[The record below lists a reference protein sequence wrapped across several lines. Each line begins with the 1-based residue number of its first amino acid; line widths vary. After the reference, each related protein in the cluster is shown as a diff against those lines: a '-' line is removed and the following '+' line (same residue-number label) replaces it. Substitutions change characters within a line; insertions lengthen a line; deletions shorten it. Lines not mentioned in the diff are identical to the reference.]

1 VTRPPGDAV
10 RALEPDVAALD
21 VENLRAAREW
31 AHETR
36 EGDRVARLTVALFW
50 HGRAYEPA
58 TLEERSWCS
67 TALAYDGLAPDLR
80 AEVLTV
86 ASFRDISAGDWDLA
100 IAHARSAIALASA
113 PGEGILA
120 GVYAP
125 LAIALLV
132 TDPDAAEREIDD
144 GVQHVRRARAPAFS
158 EAFLTSLK
166 VGTALMRGDAA
177 SAAERARLVD
187 ASLDPT
193 SGMTFGLGFALH
205 LLGNHEGAEADAR
218 RRPIG
223 SRVTGYGE
231 HSRRLLFALTAAAR
245 GRWDDAG
252 RELAAAAAHVR
263 RYRYP
268 LTLNDCIIAC
278 GALAVLGGRLER
290 ACTLLAA
297 VVDRSF
303 VRSPEIWAVY
313 LHYRARVRGGLG
325 AETIRRCRQE
335 ARTID
340 LERAL
345 DEELA
350 RLGAPA

>member
-1 VTRPPGDAV
+1 M
-10 RALEPDVAALD
+10 
-21 VENLRAAREW
+21 
-31 AHETR
+31 
-36 EGDRVARLTVALFW
+36 
-50 HGRAYEPA
+50 
-58 TLEERSWCS
+58 
-67 TALAYDGLAPDLR
+67 
-80 AEVLTV
+80 
-86 ASFRDISAGDWDLA
+86 
-100 IAHARSAIALASA
+100 
-113 PGEGILA
+113 
-120 GVYAP
+120 YAP
-125 LAIALLV
+125 LAIALMV

-144 GVQHVRRARAPAFS
+144 GIQHVRRARAPAFS
-158 EAFLTSLK
+158 EAFLTSIK

-193 SGMTFGLGFALH
+193 NGMAFGLGFALH
-205 LLGNHEGAEADAR
+205 LLDDHEGAEADAS
-218 RRPIG
+218 RRPIV

-303 VRSPEIWAVY
+303 VRSPEVWAVY
-313 LHYRARVRGGLG
+313 LHYRARVRGGLEP
-325 AETIRRCRQE
+325 ETIRRCRQE

-350 RLGAPA
+350 RLGAHT